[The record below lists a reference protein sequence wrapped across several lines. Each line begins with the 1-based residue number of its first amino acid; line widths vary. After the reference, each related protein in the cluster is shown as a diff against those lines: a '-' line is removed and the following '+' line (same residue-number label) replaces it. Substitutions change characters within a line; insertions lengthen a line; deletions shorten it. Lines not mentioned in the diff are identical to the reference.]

1 MPTVFILSLQGTLP
15 LSEWQGKEASTPEF
29 CLHVEA
35 AVTIAFIY
43 LVIYL
48 FINRPDD
55 KETYMLSAK
64 LR

>member
-1 MPTVFILSLQGTLP
+1 MPTVFMLSLQSTLP
-15 LSEWQGKEASTPEF
+15 LSEWQGKETSTPVF

-35 AVTIAFIY
+35 AETLLLFTC
-43 LVIYL
+43 L

-55 KETYMLSAK
+55 KETYMLRVK